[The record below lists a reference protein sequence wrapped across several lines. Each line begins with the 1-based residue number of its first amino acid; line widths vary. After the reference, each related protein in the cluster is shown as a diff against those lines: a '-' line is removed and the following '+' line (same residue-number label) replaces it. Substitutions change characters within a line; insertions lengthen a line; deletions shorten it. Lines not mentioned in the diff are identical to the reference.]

1 MNADVRKLFDL
12 SGRVALVTGAAGH
25 LGRAM
30 AESLCEAGAVVVLVG
45 RRRGRLEELAARLG
59 ARGLSASVLSLDLT
73 DPSTAGSIA
82 EAVRERHGRLDVLV
96 NNAYDKRAGSLATA
110 TPDDFESSYRIGVV
124 APVRLMQAL
133 LPLLAEGAERTG
145 GSSSVIN
152 ISSMY
157 GQVSPDPAIYDPPS
171 SVNPPFYG
179 AAKAALSQL
188 TRYAACQ
195 YATQRVRV
203 NAIAPGPFPE
213 HPSPLDPHL
222 CRKTPLGRT
231 GEPWELKGAVLF
243 LASDA
248 SSYITGAVIP
258 VDGGWTAW

>member
-1 MNADVRKLFDL
+1 MNADVRSLFDL

-30 AESLCEAGAVVVLVG
+30 VESLCEAGAEVVLVG
-45 RRRGRLEELAARLG
+45 RRAERLEALAAALG
-59 ARGLSASVLSLDLT
+59 KRGLSVSPLPTDLT
-73 DPSTAGSIA
+73 EPGAPGTVA
-82 EAVRERHGRLDVLV
+82 ERLRQRHGRLDVLV

-110 TPDDFESSYRIGVV
+110 TAEDFEASYRIGLV
-124 APVRLMQAL
+124 APALLTQAL
-133 LPLLAEGAERTG
+133 LPLLAEGAVRTG
-145 GSSSVIN
+145 GSASVVN

-157 GQVSPDPAIYDPPS
+157 GQVSPDPAIYDPPA

-188 TRYAACQ
+188 TRYAACA
-195 YATQRVRV
+195 YAAQRVRV

-213 HPSPLDPHL
+213 SPSPLDPAL
-222 CRKTPLGRT
+222 RQKTPLGRT
-231 GEPWELKGAVLF
+231 GEPWELKGALLF
-243 LASDA
+243 LASEA
-248 SSYITGAVIP
+248 SSFVTGAVIP